1 MCLAVP
7 GLILDIQGD
16 QAEVDFGGVARR
28 ANVSLVDVSVGDY
41 IIVHAG
47 YAIQKLS
54 PEDAKETLALWDEM
68 LEAQ

>member
-16 QAEVDFGGVARR
+16 RAEVDFGGVARR

>member
-1 MCLAVP
+1 M
-7 GLILDIQGD
+7 
-16 QAEVDFGGVARR
+16 DFGGVARR